1 MVGTVSLYKA
11 QKSVPLQVASVP
23 DVGLL
28 QNLGLRVGT
37 KVAVQHRYAFGG
49 PVLLDIEN
57 SFSVA
62 LGKDIA
68 TQIIVGG
75 LPKHEL
81 P

>member
-1 MVGTVSLYKA
+1 MAETISLYKA
-11 QKSVPLQVASVP
+11 QKSIPLQVASVP

-37 KVAVQHRYAFGG
+37 KIAVKHRYAFGG

-68 TQIIVGG
+68 KQITVGEV
-75 LPKHEL
+75 P
-81 P
+81 